1 MSQFGILTG
10 SHRGGSLK
18 SQIFKTSL
26 RVKISPPKR
35 LALKHSTQWRYR
47 SADVDEVIRV
57 VQFYSNSSADS
68 SIAATSLPVAQPD
81 EFFAFELVQAVST
94 LE

>member
-26 RVKISPPKR
+26 RVKISSQTPRIESFSPG
-35 LALKHSTQWRYR
+35 RYR

-68 SIAATSLPVAQPD
+68 SFAATSLPVAKPD
-81 EFFAFELVQAVST
+81 QFFAL
-94 LE
+94 